1 MKERISALLD
11 GDVDAQAMEPVLG
24 SIRASVDCRRQWD
37 HYCMIGDALR
47 GEVDLS
53 RDLTARVMARLEDE
67 PTVLAPLAQRRPD
80 AAPRPSW
87 RKLVPLAA
95 SVAGVAAVGWLA
107 FPAGPGSSANTAGIQ
122 MARMTPAP
130 AVSKVAVDERGRD
143 REPLR
148 AYLFAH
154 QSLANQGAIPAVAP
168 FVRTVAEVSP
178 GTQR

>member
-24 SIRASVDCRRQWD
+24 SVRASADVRRQWD
-37 HYCMIGDALR
+37 RYCLIGDALR

-53 RDLTARVMARLEDE
+53 QDLTARVMARLEDE
-67 PTVLAPLAQRRPD
+67 PTVLVPVALRRNET
-80 AAPRPSW
+80 PRPSW
-87 RKLVPLAA
+87 RKLMPLAA
-95 SVAGVAAVGWLA
+95 SVAGVAVVGWLA
-107 FPAGPGSSANTAGIQ
+107 FPVASDSPANTAAIQ

-130 AVSKVAVDERGRD
+130 MATKVVADDKRD
-143 REPLR
+143 NEPLR

-154 QSLANQGAIPAVAP
+154 QSLSNQGAIPAVAP

-178 GTQR
+178 GAQR